1 MLAAALSLRWLSF
14 VRGIVDSDT
23 LPLSV
28 SRETL
33 QQHSALKTIKKK
45 LVRKILDIIK
55 KMSDDEKQCQKQ
67 EEEERAKQEE
77 AKEKAEEEEGKD
89 RAKDEQED
97 NKLSEEEC
105 KKYGKFWSAFGKV
118 RAGGGGRGPAKN
130 QAGSLNMYRE
140 GTT

>member
-1 MLAAALSLRWLSF
+1 MAAALSLRWLSF

-45 LVRKILDIIK
+45 LVRKLLDIIK
-55 KMSDDEKQCQKQ
+55 KMSDNEKQCQKQ
-67 EEEERAKQEE
+67 EEEEKAKQEE

-89 RAKDEQED
+89 KAEEEQED

-105 KKYGKFWSAFGKV
+105 QKYGKFWSAFGKV
-118 RAGGGGRGPAKN
+118 RAGGGPG
-130 QAGSLNMYRE
+130 AGGLVQH
-140 GTT
+140 